1 MEESAAPSAKRTRAL
16 FSDKAN
22 PEPSTCKHSMRH
34 GKSKNKYVP
43 IPICDFGLGHALKN
57 KWHACP
63 GSYNKGGEEVGGGR
77 CEEEVD
83 GMR

>member
-1 MEESAAPSAKRTRAL
+1 
-16 FSDKAN
+16 
-22 PEPSTCKHSMRH
+22 MRH

-63 GSYNKGGEEVGGGR
+63 GSYNKGRGR
-77 CEEEVD
+77 WEEEGVRMRQMGWID
-83 GMR
+83 GMDTSIDGMDRRDE